1 MVKENEIENKSSILP
16 QIVAAFAGLFS
27 FVKLSFILCVFV
39 VVVVVVL

>member
-27 FVKLSFILCVFV
+27 FVNFSFILCVV
-39 VVVVVVL
+39 VVAVV